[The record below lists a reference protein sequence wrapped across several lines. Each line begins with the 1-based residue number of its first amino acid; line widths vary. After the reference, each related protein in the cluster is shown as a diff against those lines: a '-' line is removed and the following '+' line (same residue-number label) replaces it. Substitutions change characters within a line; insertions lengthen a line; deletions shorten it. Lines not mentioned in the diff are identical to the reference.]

1 MTVAKRRHTVRCL
14 MIMINIM
21 IMLIVIV
28 IVVVIIIV
36 IGDRYVNYG
45 I

>member
-1 MTVAKRRHTVRCL
+1 VTVAKRRHTVRCL